1 MIKISDFWLGTEA
14 SLQQVLTAIE
24 LYQQNPALYPPK
36 LYIEDD
42 EDEDEDAEDRELIQ
56 VEDGIGFMLVDG
68 PLTAQ
73 ESWLDRYFGIT
84 SYPMIARN
92 AKQLVEMHADG
103 EINRI
108 VHVWNSPGGDASGIN
123 GLTEVLAAAKEAVPD
138 TVSYTSGM
146 ALSAGYW
153 LAAVNDTLR
162 VDKMAE
168 VGSIG
173 VISTIRSYARRLK
186 EEGIDVKVVRSGQF
200 KALLHPAEPISEQGL
215 REVEQKGEEL
225 HQFFIDHIQSRRPA
239 LRGGRQAWGEGQTFF
254 GEKAIEIGLAD
265 GPATTLNALVNQWK
279 VRDNTRNNRTYSFST
294 QPTSR
299 GNDMTKQVHFPS
311 EAEQAAVA
319 SGVDLSAVPHEEV
332 EVPEVPP
339 VVEVK
344 AEGSEPPAQPEPE
357 SMTAYLTAE
366 LKAVRGELDELR
378 VKLGLAEQERVKLAA
393 AEEQLAPIVREAT
406 NKLQI
411 ALRQTPTNLTGLP
424 ASVLAA
430 HYAEIKA
437 QFEKVMPVGA
447 HARSETDTSREPQDA
462 GEQRLF
468 LIK

>member
-1 MIKISDFWLGTEA
+1 MIKVSDFWLGTEG
-14 SLQQVLTAIE
+14 SLHQVLNAIE

-36 LYIEDD
+36 LYVEEDD
-42 EDEDEDAEDRELIQ
+42 EDDDEYELIQ
-56 VEDGIGFMLVDG
+56 VDNGIGFLLVDG

-84 SYPMIARN
+84 SYPAIARN
-92 AKQLVEMHADG
+92 AKQLVEMHQAG
-103 EINRI
+103 EIDRI
-108 VHVWNSPGGDASGIN
+108 VHVWNTPGGDASGIN
-123 GLTEVLAAAKEAVPD
+123 GLTEVLVAAKEAVPD
-138 TVSYTSGM
+138 TVSYTSGS

-153 LAAVNDTLR
+153 LAVVNDTLR
-162 VDKMAE
+162 VDKMAD

-186 EEGIDVKVVRSGQF
+186 EDGIDVKVVRSGQF

-225 HQFFIDHIQSRRPA
+225 HQFFLEHIESHRPG
-239 LRGGRQAWGEGQTFF
+239 LRGGRSAWGEGQTFF
-254 GEKAIEIGLAD
+254 GEKAIALGLAD
-265 GPATTLNALVNQWK
+265 GPPITLNALVNQLK
-279 VRDNTRNNRTYSFST
+279 VRDNTRTNRTYSFST

-319 SGVDLSAVPHEEV
+319 SGADLTAVPHEEV
-332 EVPEVPP
+332 EVPEV
-339 VVEVK
+339 EAK
-344 AEGSEPPAQPEPE
+344 AEAPVPTPEPE
-357 SMTAYLTAE
+357 SAATYLIAE
-366 LKAVRGELDELR
+366 LKAVRGELDELKI
-378 VKLGLAEQERVKLAA
+378 KLAMAEQERTKLAA
-393 AEEQLAPIVREAT
+393 AEELLAPIVREAT

-411 ALRQTPTNLTGLP
+411 ALRQTPTTLAGLP
-424 ASVLAA
+424 AAVLAA
-430 HYAEIKA
+430 QYAEIKA